1 MEQKWESRSKP
12 FNFEWVNFNK
22 SAETIQG
29 GKNTPIFSTNSVE
42 ITGCPHAKDWNW
54 APSSHHTWKLTQM
67 NHRGKCESTSIKLLE
82 KKMGVNLCKFTSLII
97 HKIKS
102 TSDKIKMHKS
112 HCIKIKSAFFFF
124 LLQMIHQESENTTH
138 FQIIYWINHLY
149 PGQSENSYST
159 RLKNKY
165 FN

>member
-67 NHRGKCESTSIKLLE
+67 NHRRKCESTSIKLLE

-124 LLQMIHQESENTTH
+124 AANDTSRKWKHNPFPNHILDKPLISGTEWKLL
-138 FQIIYWINHLY
+138 
-149 PGQSENSYST
+149 
-159 RLKNKY
+159 
-165 FN
+165 